1 MQRRLHRGQAE
12 IHDIA
17 DFAQGAAEHIHQ
29 DHAGALGERKPHE
42 GAQAGAGDLA
52 AQDVIGRV
60 GNHVHLLAQLECL
73 LAVALAQKIQRGVV
87 RDPEQPSPRV
97 ADCAGGCE
105 RLHRLDQRILQHVL
119 AVDHRADH
127 ARAIAMQF
135 RPHLGEQA
143 VNACSGERWIWR
155 RFHSAS

>member
-1 MQRRLHRGQAE
+1 MSTSLPDSNASWRLRRR
-12 IHDIA
+12 
-17 DFAQGAAEHIHQ
+17 
-29 DHAGALGERKPHE
+29 RKSS
-42 GAQAGAGDLA
+42 
-52 AQDVIGRV
+52 
-60 GNHVHLLAQLECL
+60 
-73 LAVALAQKIQRGVV
+73 AVFV

-97 ADCAGGCE
+97 ANCAGGCE

-143 VNACSGERWIWR
+143 VNACGGDQWIWR
-155 RFHSAS
+155 RFHSTS